1 VADADDELERITS
14 LLKEHEQAIGELQEA
29 DDPRQRERLAKLE
42 RARLG
47 LLARLRGLGGSATNG
62 DA

>member
-1 VADADDELERITS
+1 VAENDELEQITS

-29 DDPRQRERLAKLE
+29 GDPTQSGRLAELE
-42 RARLG
+42 RGRLG
-47 LLARLRGLGGSATNG
+47 LLARLRALGGSATNG

>member
-1 VADADDELERITS
+1 MADDDDLEQITS
-14 LLKEHEQAIGELQEA
+14 SLKEHEQAIGELQEA
-29 DDPRQRERLAKLE
+29 DDPEQRGRLAELE
-42 RARLG
+42 RGRLG